1 MTRQSDAVTH
11 QELPG
16 RDDSPGRDRMVQVLV
31 LSDLHLEFGVPFVPD
46 TAASAAADIIVL
58 AGDID
63 KGTAGIAWAR
73 QAFPG
78 KPVVYVAG
86 NHEFYGRQ
94 WESLIDKLREAGRTY
109 DVHVLE
115 DESVTIKGVRFLGC
129 TLWTDFDYHGR
140 DIRSSAMREAE
151 KRLNDY
157 RLIKAKP
164 LPEVYWRAKPHRLTS
179 HHTLQRHRQSRAWLE
194 SELGKGDPVST
205 VVVTHNYVHP
215 KSTAPE
221 YRQDLLTAAFGSVW
235 PEEVL
240 ARANL
245 WIHGHI
251 HTSGDYL
258 VGGKAANARVVCNP
272 RGYPSSRTPGKFE
285 NPHFS
290 ASLLAQVT
298 TSLDANA
305 SAEAGAVLTRALL
318 GSAALLGVEQSSLAK
333 VLGVSE
339 ETMARF
345 SRGEEF
351 LRLGSKPANVATL
364 FVRVYQSLSSHVGDN
379 QEQLRGWMG
388 SYNRALD
395 AAPRDAVL
403 TAEGLER
410 TLNCLLH
417 GYSG

>member
-16 RDDSPGRDRMVQVLV
+16 CDDSPGRDRIVQMLV

-63 KGTAGIAWAR
+63 KGMAGIAWAR

-86 NHEFYGRQ
+86 NHEFYGQQ

-109 DVHVLE
+109 DVHILE

-140 DIRSSAMREAE
+140 DKRSSAMREAE
-151 KRLNDY
+151 KRMNDY

-164 LPEVYWRAKPHRLTS
+164 LPGIYWRAKPHRLTS

-194 SELGKGDPVST
+194 GELAKGDPASM

-221 YRQDLLTAAFGSVW
+221 YSQDLLTAAFGSVW

-245 WIHGHI
+245 WIHGHT
-251 HTSGDYL
+251 HSSSDYL
-258 VGGKAANARVVCNP
+258 VGGNAPNARVVCNP
-272 RGYPSSRTPGKFE
+272 RGYPSIRTAGKFE
-285 NPHFS
+285 NAHFC
-290 ASLLAQVT
+290 ASLLVQVT
-298 TSLDANA
+298 TSDDAAANA
-305 SAEAGAVLTRALL
+305 ETEAVLTRALL
-318 GSAALLGVEQSSLAK
+318 RSAALLGIEQSALSK
-333 VLGVSE
+333 VLGVTE
-339 ETMARF
+339 VTLGRLA
-345 SRGEEF
+345 RGEEF
-351 LRLGSKPANVATL
+351 MPLGSEPANVAARL
-364 FVRVYQSLSSHVGDN
+364 VRLYQALSSHIGDN
-379 QEQLRGWMG
+379 EEQLRAWMD
-388 SYNRALD
+388 S
-395 AAPRDAVL
+395 
-403 TAEGLER
+403 
-410 TLNCLLH
+410 
-417 GYSG
+417 